1 MPLLNPKEITLT
13 DRKGV
18 VRTYLLSEIPASYS
32 KEIVLQYPTSA
43 LPKVGDAQL
52 HMEITLRL
60 MSYIAVPRGN
70 NAEPLQLTTREL
82 CDNHIP
88 DLRTWMRLER
98 EMAMYNWDFFLPE
111 DLSDFWGRLKN
122 MLVLWS
128 QETSMGSSQPSSN
141 QEKQPSTTS
150 ERFTA

>member
-1 MPLLNPKEITLT
+1 MPLVNPKELKLT
-13 DRKGV
+13 DRKGKV
-18 VRTYLLSEIPASYS
+18 HTYLLSEIPASYS

-43 LPKVGDAQL
+43 LPKVGDPVL
-52 HMEITLRL
+52 HMEVTLKL
-60 MSYIAVPRGN
+60 LSYVGIPRPQG
-70 NAEPLQLTTREL
+70 EPLQLTTREL

-98 EMAMYNWDFFLPE
+98 EMASYNWDFFLPE

-128 QETSMGSSQPSSN
+128 QEMSTGSSPPSSPPA
-141 QEKQPSTTS
+141 KLP
-150 ERFTA
+150 